1 MTKCLV
7 GNTSAAIRE
16 GSFIGVP
23 TVSVGT
29 RQNGRER
36 GKNVINS
43 GYDYKE
49 IYHKTLKQMKLK
61 KKLIKSNIYGDGF
74 ASRRIVKILENINVD
89 IQKKLMF

>member
-23 TVSVGT
+23 TVSIGT

-36 GKNVINS
+36 GKNVVNA
-43 GYDYKE
+43 GYNTEE
-49 IYHKTLKQMKLK
+49 IYKKILAQMKIKNSLY
-61 KKLIKSNIYGDGF
+61 KSNLYGDGNA
-74 ASRRIVKILENINVD
+74 ASKIVKIRN
-89 IQKKLMF
+89 